1 MQLDIVSNLNIKN
14 NQKISILPKQNN
26 NINFKGLFSDIS
38 DSYIRRSQ
46 EKIHEN
52 AAFKE
57 AIDSSISARRMMS
70 YALNNFESNSN
81 GFLDEYNSFKMLA
94 QHSNP
99 YFSNPQP
106 YYTRKPCIKNI
117 FHKNY
122 TIRVIFCYNKNINVW
137 RKCVC

>member
-57 AIDSSISARRMMS
+57 AIDSSISARRMMN
-70 YALNNFESNSN
+70 YTLNNFEKKSN
-81 GFLDEYNSFKMLA
+81 GYLDEYNSFKMLA

-99 YFSNPQP
+99 YFGMDIDKDILSINKLTQ
-106 YYTRKPCIKNI
+106 KPESYIGPIKDAAGKMIMRN
-117 FHKNY
+117 F
-122 TIRVIFCYNKNINVW
+122 
-137 RKCVC
+137 